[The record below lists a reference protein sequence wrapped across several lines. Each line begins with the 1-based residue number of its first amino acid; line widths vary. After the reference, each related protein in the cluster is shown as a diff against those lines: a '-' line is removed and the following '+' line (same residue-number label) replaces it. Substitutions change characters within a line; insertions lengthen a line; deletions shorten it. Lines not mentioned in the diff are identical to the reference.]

1 VHSRCQAAVRERE
14 AARSVSP
21 PVIYA
26 WAIRDLLTY
35 KLLSEQ
41 QPCNNVRTCQQ
52 RVEDSGLVLT
62 GWPHIEAIMPGGHAG
77 TIRHQKT
84 RPSTTLRRSCCT
96 TCEREPRA
104 RTP

>member
-1 VHSRCQAAVRERE
+1 VHSRCQAAMRERE

-41 QPCNNVRTCQQ
+41 QPRNNVRTCQQ
-52 RVEDSGLVLT
+52 
-62 GWPHIEAIMPGGHAG
+62 
-77 TIRHQKT
+77 
-84 RPSTTLRRSCCT
+84 
-96 TCEREPRA
+96 
-104 RTP
+104 